1 MATPESEVTA
11 SSADSES
18 RIPLLA
24 RFRRFIAVANLIL
37 LAVLLTLYLA
47 VGDQT
52 AWGEYFTIWPSFFW
66 VLPMLPLLAFG
77 TQRRFRR
84 LAAAQWIFLFAF
96 LCFTVEW
103 RSMFR
108 FRSSDD
114 RRADLR
120 IVTWNI
126 DSASAGKRALLD
138 ELSSLNPDIC
148 FFQETP
154 DGAASFQANDL
165 SGSWSGYHWI
175 DAGDCGILSRYPITQ
190 IPFERVGPWEKP
202 LAVKL
207 ELPNGNSLICIN
219 VRLMLPSLILN
230 AFSAENRSRLKA
242 DHQSRTAQ
250 FPALVSEIVR
260 LRHDHPSAS
269 IILAGDFNTPATA
282 HSQSVLKKF
291 LRDAWKEAGC
301 GWGATMTNSF
311 PVSRIDQCWVWRE
324 IEVRSARVVDP
335 DLSDHR
341 YLTIDLFI
349 EPAIEKSDL
358 ADP

>member
-1 MATPESEVTA
+1 MATEVSEVPA
-11 SSADSES
+11 PSPDSGS
-18 RIPLLA
+18 PVPMLA
-24 RFRRFIAVANLIL
+24 RFRRVISIANLIAL
-37 LAVLLTLYLA
+37 SVLLTMYLA

-66 VLPMLPLLAFG
+66 VLPMLPLLVIG

-84 LAAAQWIFLFAF
+84 LAAAQWIFLLVF
-96 LCFTVEW
+96 LCFTLEW

-120 IVTWNI
+120 IVIWNI

-138 ELSSLNPDIC
+138 ELSSLDPDIC

-154 DGAASFQANDL
+154 DGEASFQSDDL
-165 SGSWSGYHWI
+165 IGSWSGYHWI

-207 ELPNGNSLICIN
+207 ELPDSKSLICIN

-230 AFSAENRSRLKA
+230 PFSSANRKRLVA
-242 DHQSRTAQ
+242 DHQARIEQ
-250 FPALVSEIVR
+250 FPAIVSEIVR
-260 LRHDHPSAS
+260 KKHDYPSTPV
-269 IILAGDFNTPATA
+269 IFAGDFNTPATA
-282 HSQSVLKKF
+282 RSEAILGKF

-311 PVSRIDQCWVWRE
+311 PVSRIDQCWVGRDLSVQAAW
-324 IEVRSARVVDP
+324 VVNS

-341 YLTIDLFI
+341 YLAVDIDVPSI
-349 EPAIEKSDL
+349 VESDKSQD
-358 ADP
+358 